1 MKKIALILLFALCL
15 FSAGARDLTILHTND
30 THSHI
35 DAERSG
41 RLKGK
46 GGVIERAAFVDS
58 VRAAEGRRNVLLLDA
73 GDFGQGTSYFPVLN
87 GDIEIDVINAIG
99 YDAVCLGNHEFD
111 NGLDELAKRV
121 KNLRCDVLCANYD
134 FSGLEL
140 GKYVKA
146 YSIFRRAGLK
156 IGVIGLLT
164 DVRAVVDA
172 DIAEVM
178 RYNDYVEVA
187 NRYADFL
194 KNEKNCD
201 LVICLTHIGYDGPD
215 SDCTLAEKS
224 RNVDVIIGGHSHTN
238 LKEKSLVKNLDGKD
252 VTIVTD
258 GSWGIFVGKLTI
270 KR

>member
-1 MKKIALILLFALCL
+1 MKRTAFILFFALCTL
-15 FSAGARDLTILHTND
+15 LAGARDLTILHTND

-41 RLKGK
+41 RLKGR

-73 GDFGQGTSYFPVLN
+73 GDFGQGTSYFPILN
-87 GDIEIDVINAIG
+87 GDIEVDVINAIG

-111 NGLDELAKRV
+111 NGLDELARRA
-121 KNLRCDVLCANYD
+121 KNLKCDVLCANYD
-134 FSGLEL
+134 FSRVEL
-140 GKYVKA
+140 GRYIKP
-146 YSIFRRAGLK
+146 YSIFRRGGLK

-164 DVRAVVDA
+164 DVSAVVDS
-172 DIAEVM
+172 DIAAQM
-178 RYNDYVEVA
+178 QYNDYVEVA
-187 NRYADFL
+187 NRYAAFL
-194 KNEKNCD
+194 KNEKKCD

-215 SDCTLAEKS
+215 SDCTLAKKS

-238 LKEKSLVKNLDGKD
+238 LKEMSSVKNLDGKD

-258 GSWGIFVGKLTI
+258 GSWGIYVGKLTI
-270 KR
+270 KQ